1 MFSVPRLLLFLLIGG
16 LGFAVPLRAQLP
28 FYTDDSEVT
37 DVGTLH
43 FEFFNEYDGLQSS
56 QFPNLRQNT
65 ANGKVNYGLPHNLE
79 IDFDAPYLSIY
90 RSRTN
95 PSSSGIG
102 DSDMGLKWKFRKA
115 NPGDRLPALAASMY
129 IEVPTGNVREQLGS
143 GLEDYWLNSIAQEL
157 LTDKTRLTGN
167 FGFLFAGNTSTG
179 VVGIST
185 THGHVY
191 TGGLSLVHDFSPK
204 LSLGG
209 EVYGGLADTN
219 GLGRDQLQ
227 ALAGGQYALNERLS
241 IAFAVLGGR
250 YEASP
255 RVGGQVGFAIDIP
268 HFLRGS
274 ERTRGPARA
283 LPAAAGRDF

>member
-1 MFSVPRLLLFLLIGG
+1 MPNAPRRLLLILVCC
-16 LGFAVPLRAQLP
+16 LGCAVPLCAQLP

-37 DVGTLH
+37 EEGTLH

-65 ANGKVNYGLPHNLE
+65 ANGKINYGLPHNLE

-90 RSRTN
+90 RSSTN
-95 PSSSGIG
+95 PSSNGIG

-115 NPGDRLPALAASMY
+115 NPGDRAPALAASLY
-129 IEVPTGNVREQLGS
+129 IELPTGNVREQLGS

-157 LTDKTRLTGN
+157 FTDKTRVTAN

-191 TGGLSLVHDFSPK
+191 TGGLSLVHDFNPK
-204 LSLGG
+204 LSLGA
-209 EVYGGLADTN
+209 EAYGGLADAS

-227 ALAGGQYALNERLS
+227 GLAGGSYSLNDRFS
-241 IAFAVLGGR
+241 IAFGILGGR

-255 RVGGQVGFAIDIP
+255 RVGGQIGFAIDFP
-268 HFLRGS
+268 HWLR
-274 ERTRGPARA
+274 RA
-283 LPAAAGRDF
+283 E

>member
-1 MFSVPRLLLFLLIGG
+1 MPNAPRRLLLLLVCC
-16 LGFAVPLRAQLP
+16 LGSATTLRAQLP

-37 DVGTLH
+37 DKGTLH

-65 ANGKVNYGLPHNLE
+65 ANGKINYGLPHNLE
-79 IDFDAPYLSIY
+79 VDFDAPYLSIY
-90 RSRTN
+90 RSATN
-95 PSSSGIG
+95 PSSTGIG
-102 DSDMGLKWKFRKA
+102 DSDMGIKWKFHKA
-115 NPGDRLPALAASMY
+115 NPGDRVPALAATLY
-129 IEVPTGNVREQLGS
+129 IELPTGNVREQLGS

-157 LTDKTRLTGN
+157 LTDKTRLTAN

-191 TGGLSLVHDFSPK
+191 TGGLSLVHDFTPK
-204 LSLGG
+204 LSLGA
-209 EVYGGLADTN
+209 EAYGGLADTS

-227 ALAGGQYALNERLS
+227 ALAGGSYSLNDRFS
-241 IAFAVLGGR
+241 IAFGILGGR

-255 RVGGQVGFAIDIP
+255 RVGGQVGFAIDFP
-268 HFLRGS
+268 HFFQRAEHS
-274 ERTRGPARA
+274 GPDR
-283 LPAAAGRDF
+283 AGR